1 METAPRHRQSIR
13 HSAIVGTNKMIKLS
27 FSATHW
33 RKRAAMTRQKAE
45 SLASRHLREKLLRV
59 ADEYDRLA
67 GIALFQEADE
77 QPGTAEMGHDARKTS
92 AVIIPWPKLRAAGL
106 TT

>member
-1 METAPRHRQSIR
+1 
-13 HSAIVGTNKMIKLS
+13 MIKLS

-45 SLASRHLREKLLRV
+45 SLGSRHLREKLLRV

-77 QPGTAEMGHDARKTS
+77 QPGTAEMGHDAGKTS

-106 TT
+106 TTGRKERRHGRR